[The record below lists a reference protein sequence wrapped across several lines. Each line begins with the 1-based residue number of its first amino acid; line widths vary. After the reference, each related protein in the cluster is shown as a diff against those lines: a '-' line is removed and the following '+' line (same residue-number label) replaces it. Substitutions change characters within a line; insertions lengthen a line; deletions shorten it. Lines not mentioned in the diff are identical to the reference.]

1 MSGPY
6 LESGESIVLT
16 TDRVSIDNVVYEA
29 MLTTRQ
35 LILIDSLHVRFEPST
50 IPLTAIQS
58 VRSGKAATGEPVVIV
73 TLQGTEEGVAGSR
86 FIIFLQEPLENR
98 KHDRDL
104 WVKKLIELSLSG
116 RVTRG
121 ATEELPA
128 EREGGMR
135 PSVRRWTAPEI
146 TRPRP
151 DNFPVQDAS
160 RDVIVTMDDPAP
172 GTIPEI
178 FPTIPMVAQT
188 PEKPGNENGP
198 ELSWEADTE
207 EAEDG
212 PENFGSVATEPED
225 LEVNR
230 LDLHDSGDGEQTT
243 APAEPVDHEPSL
255 FAPPHANSEDAAG
268 SLTASILAAVQSLT
282 GRREQPR
289 TIAPGAGIAD
299 GEKEDTPVT
308 PVRRTSLL
316 PEDMDEFPVAEYH
329 EEPATVPTRDP
340 PVIQERLPVFDE
352 IERIVRAPSHLPES
366 LTELPTEEV
375 PATTPVTKVPD
386 RSEPESLTELPTE
399 EVPATTPVTEV
410 PDRSEPESLTE
421 LPTEEVPATTPVTEV
436 PVLSEPEVQRLLSEY
451 SPDET
456 VQKLSVGEEKQVPVR
471 GPEEPAPAGSSSA
484 HPLTGP
490 AGIHPL
496 LIAGGAILIL
506 LLVIAAI
513 LVLPGLHPQSFQPVT
528 VAPVSIP
535 ATTTMPTPTITT
547 GVIPDM
553 TPTAIPVIS
562 PATVPH
568 DGVWV
573 RIVSAAYYTGQAG
586 NPGYMEPVSG
596 PGEKFVRMFHSNGLV
611 QVSVAKQEY
620 VKEELLVEIYSNG
633 TLVASRSTT
642 TPMGTVDLLIDP
654 TTGNPPGIAT
664 PTPLKT
670 NTTKTGTLEYF

>member
-375 PATTPVTKVPD
+375 PATTPVT
-386 RSEPESLTELPTE
+386 
-399 EVPATTPVTEV
+399 
-410 PDRSEPESLTE
+410 
-421 LPTEEVPATTPVTEV
+421 EV